1 MNCQEFWDRMPELSN
16 QLLRDESEHVA
27 DCPDC
32 SRVLQR
38 QRTLENGMRQ
48 LSADLQS
55 LQAPARVEA
64 GLTAAFRANALRREA
79 TPPRTVWMPLFAGIA
94 AAVLMAIGLFLLRD
108 RPAQPAHRRT
118 APAVELAGAP
128 GQTYLAAND
137 VAADN
142 DGFIPLPNAEQI
154 APDENVNVIR
164 VEVPR
169 SAMLAVGL
177 TVNADQASDLVEAD
191 VKMGSNGLARA
202 VRFLNE

>member
-16 QLLRDESEHVA
+16 QLLKDESEHLDGCA
-27 DCPDC
+27 AC
-32 SRVLQR
+32 SRELQR
-38 QRTLENGMRQ
+38 QRTLQAGMRH
-48 LSADLQS
+48 LSAELQS

-64 GLTAAFRANALRREA
+64 GLTAAFRAQAMRREA
-79 TPPRTVWMPLFAGIA
+79 IPPRSVWMPLFAGIA
-94 AAVLMAIGLFLLRD
+94 AAVLMAVGLFLLRD
-108 RPAQPAHRRT
+108 RPMQPARHRT
-118 APAVELAGAP
+118 PPAVELAGSPA
-128 GQTYLAAND
+128 QVELAVND
-137 VAADN
+137 AAADN

-177 TVNADQASDLVEAD
+177 TVSADQASELVEAD